1 MTLLVTLSLV
11 QVSIFNAVTDNSPNV
26 EGLSSISAWVL
37 TCILFVFGALLAYAS
52 VLLKRSL
59 HPEVSVDVV
68 SFYSLESLGI
78 RSFRIKYRLSLRQLF
93 YANCCY
99 SCLNSTSPLSVPL
112 RLQNSLCS
120 LEACRRWTAPSW
132 FCFPWGSPSSTPSTG
147 RSACTPSRKTP
158 TPLCS
163 NLPVL
168 SKKRT

>member
-68 SFYSLESLGI
+68 SFYNLES
-78 RSFRIKYRLSLRQLF
+78 
-93 YANCCY
+93 
-99 SCLNSTSPLSVPL
+99 
-112 RLQNSLCS
+112 
-120 LEACRRWTAPSW
+120 
-132 FCFPWGSPSSTPSTG
+132 
-147 RSACTPSRKTP
+147 
-158 TPLCS
+158 
-163 NLPVL
+163 
-168 SKKRT
+168 